1 MKNPSRWS
9 EDNLLSIAAIMGKTS
24 VRTQYACEVVGV
36 SQDGRF
42 VNVIHNTLEWETC
55 SDGDTIMINEFGKD
69 VLCTPTKP
77 WVLNDI
83 PVEET
88 YVRGQW
94 KVRVRPKIGDR
105 GILSVF
111 YHDTR
116 SLKEKGGFQAPDAI
130 RIMAIDSASFR
141 PGLPNHADVN
151 AETDPYP
158 TDDEWELQGNGVKV
172 KLTSPVDGD
181 SQSPNKM
188 EVNVGTVSFTITVP
202 QDGTPT
208 VVFDAPNGSITV
220 NSKSA
225 TVNTEDATLNT
236 TTSTVNSTT
245 STVTA
250 STSVTIDTPATTI
263 TGNLNVG
270 GAVLMASTLGV
281 TGVVTTGAA
290 ITSGGSI
297 TAPGLAI
304 TGTGSVTANSISAT
318 GTISAPTISATTE
331 VTAAGISLS
340 THKHSGVT
348 SGPDNTGT
356 PVA

>member
-158 TDDEWELQGNGVKV
+158 TDDEWELQGNGVKI
-172 KLTSPVDGD
+172 KLTSPVNSD

-188 EVNVGTVSFTITVP
+188 EVNIGNVNFTITVP
-202 QDGTPT
+202 QSGDPT
-208 VVFDAPNGSITV
+208 VVFDVPDGAISV
-220 NSKSA
+220 NSKTA
-225 TVNTEDATLNT
+225 
-236 TTSTVNSTT
+236 
-245 STVTA
+245 TVTA
-250 STSVTIDTPATTI
+250 DTTI
-263 TGNLNVG
+263 NGNLQVNG
-270 GAVLMASTLGV
+270 DINT
-281 TGVVTTGAA
+281 
-290 ITSGGSI
+290 
-297 TAPGLAI
+297 
-304 TGTGSVTANSISAT
+304 TGSVTAES
-318 GTISAPTISATTE
+318 E
-331 VTAAGISLS
+331 VTGNGIALS
-340 THKHSGVT
+340 THTHLAPAAASLVPPPAPTPSTDVPTVT
-348 SGPDNTGT
+348 P
-356 PVA
+356 

>member
-24 VRTQYACEVVGV
+24 VRTQYACQVVSV

-42 VNVIHNTLEWETC
+42 VDVIHNTLEWETC

-94 KVRVRPKIGDR
+94 KVRVRPKVGDR

-130 RIMAIDSASFR
+130 RVMAIDSASFR

-172 KLTSPVDGD
+172 KLTSPVDSE

-188 EVNVGTVSFTITVP
+188 EVNVGNVSFTITVP
-202 QDGTPT
+202 QSGDPT
-208 VVFDAPNGSITV
+208 VVFDIPNGSINV
-220 NSKSA
+220 NSKTA
-225 TVNTEDATLNT
+225 TVKAD
-236 TTSTVNSTT
+236 S
-245 STVTA
+245 
-250 STSVTIDTPATTI
+250 SVTIDTPATSITGTLDVSGTITASSTITATGEI
-263 TGNLNVG
+263 TGN
-270 GAVLMASTLGV
+270 
-281 TGVVTTGAA
+281 
-290 ITSGGSI
+290 
-297 TAPGLAI
+297 
-304 TGTGSVTANSISAT
+304 
-318 GTISAPTISATTE
+318 
-331 VTAAGISLS
+331 GIALS
-340 THKHSGVT
+340 THTHLAPAAASLV
-348 SGPDNTGT
+348 PPPAPT
-356 PVA
+356 PSTDVPTP